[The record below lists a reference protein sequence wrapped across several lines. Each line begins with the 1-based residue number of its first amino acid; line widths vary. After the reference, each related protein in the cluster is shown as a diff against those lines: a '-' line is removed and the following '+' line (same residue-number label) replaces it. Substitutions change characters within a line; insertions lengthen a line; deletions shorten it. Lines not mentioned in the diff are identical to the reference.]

1 VTRTAPLRAPTL
13 DPVSLSVFVSAL
25 AGIAEE
31 MGAVLVRS
39 SYSSNIKERR
49 DCSCALFDDRGRM
62 VAQAEHIPVHLGAM
76 HDSVAAVRAL
86 DPEPGD
92 AFLLNDPYSGGTHLP
107 DLTLVTPVAV
117 GAEVVGYTVSR
128 AHHSDVGGMT
138 PGSMPSG
145 SRTIYQEGIVIPPI
159 RLVRRGALVDDVLG
173 LVLAN
178 VRTPEIRR
186 ADLLAQAAANEV
198 GAERL
203 SALVGR
209 HGLDFVRGAF
219 DEVIAYGERRTRDV
233 LASLPDGTFA
243 AEGEIE
249 GDGVDEGDIPIRVA
263 VTIAGD
269 SMLVDFAGTAPP
281 VAGNVNCPLSVTR
294 SACLFAL
301 RVLLPADVPINAG
314 SAAPLAVRAPEP
326 SLVAARRPAAVV
338 AGNVETSQR
347 LADVVL
353 AALGAAVDLPAAG
366 QGTMNNL
373 IIGGDDWTYYE
384 TIGGGQGASSSGP
397 GPSGVHVGM
406 SNTLN
411 TPIEALELEFPLRV
425 ERCELRYGSGGE
437 GLHRGGDGIERH
449 VRVLE
454 RATLSLLTDRRRHA
468 PRGKEGG
475 GDGACGANLLDGEPL
490 PPKHTC
496 ELRPGQVVAVLTPG
510 GGGWGSAAD
519 RDSVTPRA

>member
-1 VTRTAPLRAPTL
+1 VTHTAPARAPTL

-86 DPEPGD
+86 GPEPGD

-117 GAEVVGYTVSR
+117 GPEIVGYTVSR

-159 RLVRRGALVDDVLG
+159 RLVRRGALVDDVLA

-186 ADLLAQAAANEV
+186 ADLLAQAAANDV
-198 GAERL
+198 GAGRL
-203 SALVGR
+203 AALVER
-209 HGLDFVRGAF
+209 HGLEFVRGAF

-233 LASLPDGTFA
+233 LRPLPDGTFTA
-243 AEGEIE
+243 RGEIE
-249 GDGVDEGDIPIRVA
+249 GDGVDESDIPIHVA

-269 SMLVDFAGTAPP
+269 SMVVDFAGTSPP

-314 SAAPLAVRAPEP
+314 SAAPLEVRAPEP
-326 SLVAARRPAAVV
+326 SLVAARRPSAVV

-353 AALGAAVDLPAAG
+353 AALGQAVDLPAAG

-437 GLHRGGDGIERH
+437 GEHRGGDGIERH

-454 RATLSLLTDRRRHA
+454 PATLSLLTDRRRHPPAGKAGGA
-468 PRGKEGG
+468 P
-475 GDGACGANLLDGEPL
+475 GACGANLLDDEPL
-490 PPKHTC
+490 PPKHTR
-496 ELRPGQVVAVLTPG
+496 EIAPGQVVAVLTPG
-510 GGGWGSAAD
+510 GGGWGLAAS
-519 RDSVTPRA
+519 RDTVPP